1 MKRGPK
7 PTPTAILRQRGS
19 WRAATR
25 PDEPVMEAKRL
36 TAPSWLPA
44 RAKRLFTRC
53 AAILGEA
60 RVTTDADALAL
71 ALLCN
76 SYALYRSACDTLER
90 EGMTVP
96 TRDGGTRP
104 HPAVRIRNAAHE
116 QLMKGLAAFGM
127 TPADRA
133 RVQTFALD
141 IPDVEKVQYF
151 EVNDPAV
158 VPATTREGTSR

>member
-60 RVTTDADALAL
+60 KVTTDADAMAL

-76 SYALYRSACDTLER
+76 SYAMYRDACDTLER
-90 EGMTVP
+90 EGMTVE
-96 TRDGGTRP
+96 TEKGGKKP
-104 HPAVRIRNAAHE
+104 HPAVQIRHAAHE

-133 RVQTFALD
+133 RIQIPEPEK
-141 IPDVEKVQYF
+141 IPDEKQRYF
-151 EVNDPAV
+151 KV
-158 VPATTREGTSR
+158 VG